1 MRHARFCGP
10 RTHGGKPYDGAGKVK
25 IFKIKKLIII
35 ILIYESLK
43 VCFDHSKVYISLT
56 PFKLK

>member
-25 IFKIKKLIII
+25 IFKIKQ
-35 ILIYESLK
+35 YNNHSLNLRN
-43 VCFDHSKVYISLT
+43 S
-56 PFKLK
+56 